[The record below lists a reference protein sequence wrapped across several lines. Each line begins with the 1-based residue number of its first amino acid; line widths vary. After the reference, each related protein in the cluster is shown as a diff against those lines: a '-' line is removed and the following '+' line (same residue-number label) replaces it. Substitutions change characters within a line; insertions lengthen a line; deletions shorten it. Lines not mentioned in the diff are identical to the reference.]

1 MFQSALNEFRL
12 HGSHNGSKASFRPAV
27 EALEERTLLCDST
40 GACTMGPGG
49 PQMADPSTTDALLYS
64 ILQGQAALLA
74 RMGQRFSSGNFGR
87 VFIRN
92 TMVFERVL
100 MHEASDLLTTADLAN
115 DPAAVQLG
123 RAIVAT
129 DDQIQPA
136 ILELDKLVSQR
147 LSGQFSHATQPI
159 RTYLGKQV
167 TQDVLN
173 HPLDT
178 AQAALQ
184 QFLNR

>member
-1 MFQSALNEFRL
+1 MFRNAMSEFRL
-12 HGSHNGSKASFRPAV
+12 HGSATGSRAGFHPAV
-27 EALEERTLLCDST
+27 EALEERTLLCDGT
-40 GACTMGPGG
+40 GACTMGPAG

-74 RMGQRFSSGNFGR
+74 RMGQRFVRGNFGR
-87 VFIRN
+87 VFVRN
-92 TMVFERVL
+92 TMMFERVL

-123 RAIVAT
+123 QAIVGA

-136 ILELDKLVSQR
+136 ILELDRLVSQR
-147 LSGQFSHATQPI
+147 LSGQLSQIEQPV
-159 RTYLGKQV
+159 RNYVGKQIANDLV
-167 TQDVLN
+167 T

-178 AQAALQ
+178 VQGALNQ
-184 QFLNR
+184 IHF